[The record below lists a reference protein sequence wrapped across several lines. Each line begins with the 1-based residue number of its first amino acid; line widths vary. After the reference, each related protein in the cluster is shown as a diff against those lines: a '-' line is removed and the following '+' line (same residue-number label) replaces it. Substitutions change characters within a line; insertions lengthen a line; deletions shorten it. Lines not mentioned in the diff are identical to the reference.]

1 MIWYIFVL
9 VNYDQPTPTR
19 DPASQQRHLAGSV
32 LLLGFWD
39 LLLARIVRCGRFT
52 RKSGNS
58 MDFPMKIGLIGEYNR
73 IYHIFSQTHLVPA
86 KDRWCSSLFR
96 DIEQALP
103 ELVLWRVQVALTAP
117 SSKESKGQTDRT
129 CFQTDKLRNLWS
141 TSTVWK
147 NVRIDYVMPARL
159 IGCTSHCQPSLI
171 INHGQQSSSIWVRFQ
186 WENYEEPWGI

>member
-1 MIWYIFVL
+1 MTVSLYISIYNHIYIYIQYTYTYMIWYIFVL
-9 VNYDQPTPTR
+9 VNYGQPTPTR
-19 DPASQQRHLAGSV
+19 DPASQQRRLAGSV

-73 IYHIFSQTHLVPA
+73 IHNIFSQTHLVPA

-129 CFQTDKLRNLWS
+129 CFQT
-141 TSTVWK
+141 
-147 NVRIDYVMPARL
+147 
-159 IGCTSHCQPSLI
+159 
-171 INHGQQSSSIWVRFQ
+171 
-186 WENYEEPWGI
+186 EEPLVNINSLEKCTHWLRDACAVNWMH

>member
-9 VNYDQPTPTR
+9 VNYGQPTPTR
-19 DPASQQRHLAGSV
+19 DPASQQRLLAGSV

-39 LLLARIVRCGRFT
+39 LLLARPWDVED
-52 RKSGNS
+52 SWGNQGIPWIS
-58 MDFPMKIGLIGEYNR
+58 PWKLAWLENIIEYTW

-129 CFQTDKLRNLWS
+129 CFQT
-141 TSTVWK
+141 
-147 NVRIDYVMPARL
+147 
-159 IGCTSHCQPSLI
+159 
-171 INHGQQSSSIWVRFQ
+171 
-186 WENYEEPWGI
+186 EEPLVNINSLEKCTH